1 MDREPDVEMSF
12 SVRAEELRFD
22 CKPHVDVV
30 AFADSP
36 ATAQSQSERG
46 NLPDEI
52 EPGATYRNV
61 AVRWRAAAWLGDPD
75 WDEAVN
81 AALHTRRL
89 TRGSPQELS

>member
-22 CKPHVDVV
+22 RKPHVNIV
-30 AFADSP
+30 AFADTP
-36 ATAQSQSERG
+36 ATAELQSERE

-61 AVRWRAAAWLGDPD
+61 AVRWRAAAWLSDPD

-81 AALHTRRL
+81 DALHTRRL
-89 TRGSPQELS
+89 TRNLRQEL

>member
-22 CKPHVDVV
+22 RKPYVDVV

-36 ATAQSQSERG
+36 AAAQLQSERD
-46 NLPDEI
+46 NLPDKI
-52 EPGATYRNV
+52 EPGVTYRNV
-61 AVRWRAAAWLGDPD
+61 AVCWRAAAWLGDPD

-81 AALHTRRL
+81 DALHRRRL
-89 TRGSPQELS
+89 TPNSAQEL

>member
-1 MDREPDVEMSF
+1 MTDRRPDVEMSF

-22 CKPHVDVV
+22 RSPDVDVV

-36 ATAQSQSERG
+36 AAAQLQSERD

-52 EPGATYRNV
+52 EPGVTYRNV

-75 WDEAVN
+75 WGEAVN
-81 AALHTRRL
+81 DALHTRPLARNS
-89 TRGSPQELS
+89 RQEL

>member
-22 CKPHVDVV
+22 RKPYVDVV

-36 ATAQSQSERG
+36 AAAELQSERE

-52 EPGATYRNV
+52 EPGTTYRNV

-81 AALHTRRL
+81 DALNRRRL
-89 TRGSPQELS
+89 TRNSAQEL